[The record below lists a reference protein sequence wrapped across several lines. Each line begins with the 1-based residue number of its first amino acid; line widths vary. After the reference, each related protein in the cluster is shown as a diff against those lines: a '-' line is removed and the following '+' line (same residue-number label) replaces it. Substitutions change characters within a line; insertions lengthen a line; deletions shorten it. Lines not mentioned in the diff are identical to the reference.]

1 MAFSAIS
8 TTTRAFDNSVYTVMI
23 LTCNITKQTDGINV
37 TIYKTPK
44 HYKINLKIYMNNI
57 IEGAFHVL
65 RPEDLRRAL
74 SGGYFFIKDVFL
86 KTVVVI
92 TW

>member
-1 MAFSAIS
+1 
-8 TTTRAFDNSVYTVMI
+8 
-23 LTCNITKQTDGINV
+23 
-37 TIYKTPK
+37 
-44 HYKINLKIYMNNI
+44 MNNI